1 VSRAIDL
8 DDDSLTENTRA
19 SYPLYF
25 IDNAILEKRGGHPRN
40 VIFLTCDASG
50 VMPPISRLNVEQA
63 MYHFISGYTSKIAG
77 TEIGLRDE
85 PEITFSACFG
95 GPFMVHRPAFYAEL
109 LRRKIK
115 RISIKHTR
123 SLLNAVLGDALND
136 VEYYTDPVFGFQVPK
151 TCPDVPEDVLY
162 PARSWQSEEDYW
174 NKYRQL
180 AAQFVSNMKRFE
192 EDTPQ
197 AVIAAGPKT

>member
-1 VSRAIDL
+1 
-8 DDDSLTENTRA
+8 
-19 SYPLYF
+19 
-25 IDNAILEKRGGHPRN
+25 
-40 VIFLTCDASG
+40 
-50 VMPPISRLNVEQA
+50 
-63 MYHFISGYTSKIAG
+63 
-77 TEIGLRDE
+77 
-85 PEITFSACFG
+85 
-95 GPFMVHRPAFYAEL
+95 MVHRPAFYAEL
-109 LRRKIK
+109 LRRKIERYHVKCWMVNTGWTGGPYGVGK

-123 SLLNAVLGDALND
+123 SLLNAVLGDELND

-180 AAQFVSNMKRFE
+180 AARFVSNMKRFE